1 MLDWDYEGLSGTIP
15 AEIGAHSVIRHLFS
29 DHNELSGSI
38 PPTIGALTNLKSL
51 DLNRSHLSGVVPS
64 TLSNLTNLEYM
75 DLTEKCLTNSQTKY
89 LGSKPRVQDYL
100 STLWRRQALLFLNHG
115 IAITKNRQD
124 APSTTTSTSLFF
136 IYLTRCEDA
145 TDHILSF
152 LNPITY
158 GVSTWSG
165 MRVHPKLKKKT
176 TAF

>member
-75 DLTEKCLTNSQTKY
+75 DLMGKDSPTLQPPTSTASRW
-89 LGSKPRVQDYL
+89 SK
-100 STLWRRQALLFLNHG
+100 
-115 IAITKNRQD
+115 
-124 APSTTTSTSLFF
+124 TTSS
-136 IYLTRCEDA
+136 
-145 TDHILSF
+145 H
-152 LNPITY
+152 
-158 GVSTWSG
+158 SG
-165 MRVHPKLKKKT
+165 AL
-176 TAF
+176 